1 MEWKGGDALV
11 FKVANREHGGRVRLG
26 DAFSCGGVARERM
39 SVTCARGQRV
49 KKVIVCGRRCECVSG
64 LHGGGGGRSVSVLT
78 PAGPGAEPGRAKHLV
93 QARLERRVRLEVV
106 RPRRHGLEGAA
117 HCIRGGTRVRGDE
130 GVDLAFSFVFI

>member
-1 MEWKGGDALV
+1 MGADVRDMCVRTTHRKSDRLWATVRVCERTNRRGGH
-11 FKVANREHGGRVRLG
+11 R
-26 DAFSCGGVARERM
+26 
-39 SVTCARGQRV
+39 
-49 KKVIVCGRRCECVSG
+49 
-64 LHGGGGGRSVSVLT
+64 VSVLT